1 MKKSE
6 KTVAEAMFIAELA
19 KQDVTNNRKGIR
31 EGSTASHAKRAD
43 YAVRDFLMVK
53 GVGSTDDIRCRE
65 GSKHDWELYVKRS
78 LHIIGETKVGEGA
91 IRYGKTAAEVAIEPD
106 AIYPDVDYIAYC
118 AEPKKLK
125 AHPEKMPTLFR
136 VFTRAQFI
144 AVLED
149 CGRGGL
155 TGSLRIH
162 QSTSGTWQL
171 ELKAWTTSQC
181 SARLAK
187 YEDWVEA
194 QGVPTL
200 EEFRRQLRG

>member
-6 KTVAEAMFIAELA
+6 KNIAEALFIAELA
-19 KQDVTNNRKGIR
+19 KQSVTNNRKGIR

-43 YAVRDFLMVK
+43 YEVRDFLMVK

-65 GSKHDWELYVKRS
+65 GSKYDWELYVRRT

-106 AIYPDVDYIAYC
+106 AIYPDVDFIAYC

-125 AHPEKMPTLFR
+125 AHPERKGDLFR
-136 VFTRAQFI
+136 VFTREQFI

-149 CGRGGL
+149 CGKGGL
-155 TGSLRIH
+155 TGSLRVH

-171 ELKAWTTSQC
+171 EIKAWTTSQC